1 MFLGSWLQLQV
12 VKVHA
17 MKQNDVLIA
26 DCIDMAQIT
35 IDNCNS
41 MKAKDVKIEE
51 IQHSCTYQS
60 MITRKVRILTEEPA
74 NGSISGENFVNSII
88 CHESMICNIAN
99 LQNESSSVNGLSY
112 ADVLKTGRRL
122 LHKRNAGQQIHSKDH
137 EANCSHS
144 LVQNVRDEGCSMIA
158 QTSDLINEN
167 LTSPSSE
174 SSKELPDCLHAR
186 KSGEFRYVVGKS
198 EFTQE
203 VVRSLEARD
212 DDDNVSVPLEATSTL
227 LFGEALHPIQP
238 PFTGSES
245 KLFQNCGA

>member
-1 MFLGSWLQLQV
+1 M
-12 VKVHA
+12 KV
-17 MKQNDVLIA
+17 
-26 DCIDMAQIT
+26 
-35 IDNCNS
+35 
-41 MKAKDVKIEE
+41 KDVKIEE

-60 MITRKVRILTEEPA
+60 MITRKVRILAEEPA

-88 CHESMICNIAN
+88 CHEIMVCNIAN
-99 LQNESSSVNGLSY
+99 LQNESSNVNGLSS

-122 LHKRNAGQQIHSKDH
+122 LHKRNAGHQIHSKDH

-158 QTSDLINEN
+158 QTSHLINEN
-167 LTSPSSE
+167 LTSPSSG
-174 SSKELPDCLHAR
+174 SSKELPVCLH
-186 KSGEFRYVVGKS
+186 GEFRYVIGKS

-212 DDDNVSVPLEATSTL
+212 DDDNVSVLPEATSTL
-227 LFGEALHPIQP
+227 LFGEALHPFQP

-245 KLFQNCGA
+245 KIFQNCGA